1 MLEDTGNIE
10 INSPLERIKSIPG
23 MLSIGRQILRFPYIL
38 RRNPGLLVYGIK
50 SQQSQILS
58 HDPSCDV
65 SFITPK
71 NPGKMIPAWTSPEK
85 MGAVSK
91 SPPQISCV
99 TRTCVSLML
108 LRVGLGWDGR
118 GREITR
124 SS

>member
-10 INSPLERIKSIPG
+10 INSPLEWIKSILR
-23 MLSIGRQILRFPYIL
+23 MLSIGRQILRFLYIL
-38 RRNPGLLVYGIK
+38 RHNPGLLVYGIK

-71 NPGKMIPAWTSPEK
+71 NIPGKMIPAWTSSEK
-85 MGAVSK
+85 MGTVSK

-108 LRVGLGWDGR
+108 LRVGLG
-118 GREITR
+118 
-124 SS
+124 